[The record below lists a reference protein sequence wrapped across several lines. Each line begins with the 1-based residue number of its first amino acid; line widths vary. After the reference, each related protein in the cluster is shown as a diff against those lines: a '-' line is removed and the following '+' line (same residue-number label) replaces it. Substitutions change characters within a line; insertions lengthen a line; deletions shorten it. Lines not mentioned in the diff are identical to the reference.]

1 MATAKSKLTTSPFMI
16 RRVDVLA
23 KLNKNKKWLEDGY
36 KSTQTLREG
45 RSVTR
50 NGQLVGMNCDDAK
63 KWLSSNW
70 ANVQV
75 AFSNLKSSDAQ
86 LNYYTDYSDPDA
98 VISFNLQMSEIPGFD
113 SVQEN
118 PDVKLTNL
126 NEAINPCFQQI
137 TDNRGNSK
145 PSRYQQICG
154 YATMLESNQDEWV
167 DANLYANINNLIT
180 DFEQQ
185 FNTVGVIA

>member
-1 MATAKSKLTTSPFMI
+1 MI

-86 LNYYTDYSDPDA
+86 LNYCTDYSDPDA

-137 TDNRGNSK
+137 TEIGAIQSQVVTSK
-145 PSRYQQICG
+145 SVGMQLC
-154 YATMLESNQDEWV
+154 LS
-167 DANLYANINNLIT
+167 LIKMS
-180 DFEQQ
+180 
-185 FNTVGVIA
+185 G